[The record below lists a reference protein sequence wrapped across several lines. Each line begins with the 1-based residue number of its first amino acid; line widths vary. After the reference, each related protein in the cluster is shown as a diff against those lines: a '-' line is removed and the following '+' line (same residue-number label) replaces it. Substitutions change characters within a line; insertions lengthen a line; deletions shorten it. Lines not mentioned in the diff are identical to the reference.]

1 MEDVEGFEGG
11 GCDLAVAADGG
22 CQNGS
27 EGDGMAEE
35 LAIRENV
42 RQVLVELR
50 RRFEKLYGNRLVHL
64 ILYGSQA
71 RGDARP
77 WSDIDLLVVLRGPV
91 DDHEE
96 WRRAEEFIA
105 VVCLEFDV
113 VTTPIFMSGADYL
126 SGDRSLLWNIR
137 REGVAV

>member
-1 MEDVEGFEGG
+1 MPE
-11 GCDLAVAADGG
+11 AP
-22 CQNGS
+22 
-27 EGDGMAEE
+27 
-35 LAIRENV
+35 AIRENV
-42 RQVLVELR
+42 RQALVELR
-50 RRFEKLYGNRLVHL
+50 RRFEQLYGNRLVHL

-77 WSDIDLLVVLRGPV
+77 WSDIDLLVVLRGPL

-105 VVCLEFDV
+105 AVCLEFDV
-113 VTTPIFMSGADYL
+113 VTTPIFMSESDYL